1 MTHAGERSCVLIF
14 LGIVARRLAADHQS
28 AVTLEEAQ
36 GIFADHGGRSGE
48 AVQKRG

>member
-1 MTHAGERSCVLIF
+1 MTHAGERSFVLIF
-14 LGIVARRLAADHQS
+14 LGIARRLAGDHQS

-36 GIFADHGGRSGE
+36 GIVADHGDRRGE